1 MVLLLGAAERLI
13 AWVGRS
19 SKIRDQAEK
28 DGLTVV

>member
-1 MVLLLGAAERLI
+1 MVLLLGAAERFI